1 MSCSVCLFGDSV
13 AKGVIFDS
21 IRQKYRVLKDCFAAS
36 IQAKEHLAVTNYSK
50 FGCTIDK
57 GREILQRHAEE
68 LPSYDF
74 VVFEFGG
81 NDCDFD
87 WHDVAEHPDQ
97 PHEAKTPLETFER
110 SYREAVRFARANGGN
125 PVLLTLPPIDAQRYF
140 KWISRGEDT
149 GAILKWLGD
158 VDRIYR
164 WHEMYNLAVC
174 RVAMREHALLLD
186 ISSSFLERS
195 GYQDLLCED
204 GIHPNEKGHDVIF
217 ESLRQAAHSAAQ
229 LGGHKTPRLALA

>member
-1 MSCSVCLFGDSV
+1 M
-13 AKGVIFDS
+13 
-21 IRQKYRVLKDCFAAS
+21 
-36 IQAKEHLAVTNYSK
+36 
-50 FGCTIDK
+50 
-57 GREILQRHAEE
+57 
-68 LPSYDF
+68 
-74 VVFEFGG
+74 
-81 NDCDFD
+81 
-87 WHDVAEHPDQ
+87 
-97 PHEAKTPLETFER
+97 
-110 SYREAVRFARANGGN
+110 
-125 PVLLTLPPIDAQRYF
+125 
-140 KWISRGEDT
+140 
-149 GAILKWLGD
+149 D